1 MRRNGG
7 RVWSERGGE
16 GIIGRLMK
24 KRMRLIANPWPGLR
38 DESETPSG
46 RGSEMRLGKR
56 LQKLPILFGI
66 FVNYGYS
73 RR

>member
-46 RGSEMRLGKR
+46 RGSKMRLGEEVSKR
-56 LQKLPILFGI
+56 LQ
-66 FVNYGYS
+66 NYQFCLVYL
-73 RR
+73 